1 MVFVMTLVL
10 SAAGCL
16 SGAGRAP
23 LPALS
28 TRAAAPWPG
37 SGFHPHRLRA
47 IRGRQGRLVARR
59 LLRALA
65 RCHVIGTPIARGRA
79 EPGRTS
85 VGTFATGRLDFALPM
100 RAGHQYR
107 IENRDTGM
115 MGPKGRFRSRPTRS
129 TFAATRRAS
138 SSAAKARKTIEALQG
153 GSGAISARAVVI
165 DGDWVERSDV

>member
-16 SGAGRAP
+16 SGAGVRPYRLYPPAP
-23 LPALS
+23 Q
-28 TRAAAPWPG
+28 APWPG

-65 RCHVIGTPIARGRA
+65 RCHVIGTPLRGGVPT
-79 EPGRTS
+79 PGRTS
-85 VGTFATGRLDFALPM
+85 VGTFATGRLDFALADE
-100 RAGHQYR
+100 AGHQYR

-115 MGPKGRFRSRPTRS
+115 MGPKGRFTIKAYEIDLRGNKTREFERSESP
-129 TFAATRRAS
+129 
-138 SSAAKARKTIEALQG
+138 KDIEACKEE
-153 GSGAISARAVVI
+153 AARSLPAP
-165 DGDWVERSDV
+165 